1 MDDSIISAKIHIPLP
16 RPALVERPRLIEQL
30 NQGCQA
36 KLTLIS
42 APAGYGK
49 SSLVSEWTHKNIFP
63 VTWLTLDKLD
73 NDVARFI
80 KYFIATLKRFKPP
93 FGDTI
98 LPLLDSPQIPSRQ
111 NLLGGL
117 INELSSLN
125 GPHILVLDDYHV
137 IANRTIHEL
146 ITFLIENL
154 PSQFHLMILT
164 RSDPSFSLSRLRA
177 RGQLVE
183 IRATNLKFTATET
196 EVFFNDRLK
205 MTLSSDEVSAFEERT
220 EGWITGLQLVSL
232 ALQGLDTQ
240 EIKKFA
246 DAFSGSHF
254 YIVDYLVDEVLNRQ
268 PEAIR
273 DFLLHTSILDQM
285 TGALCNQMT
294 GRDDSQVILERLEQ
308 ENLFLIPLDNERQW
322 YRYHHLFADVLRSR
336 LKSSSPDLLQ
346 DLHMQA
352 VRWYE
357 VNGFIP
363 EAISHAIQA
372 TNTEKVVELIEQ
384 NALRLL
390 MRGEFTTLLG
400 WIEHVEASTDKHP
413 WICIYAAWAYTLSG
427 KLDMV
432 EPWLLKVDKNLLEDN
447 LSNDNMLGHM
457 AAIRAYASASRGD
470 AQNAI
475 SFAHKALDYLPETN
489 QIIRGVATMT
499 LGTANRIKGNVL
511 EATQALE
518 KAGQLGHQAGNLY
531 LELGAISSLADIL
544 FDQGKLHQ
552 AYDTYNQMLRLA
564 TRPDGSLLH
573 AAGMAYFGL
582 SMIVY
587 EWGDIE
593 SAEKY
598 SKLAID
604 LCKQWGHIVQLAGSY
619 VMQSRVFLAQG
630 EIEAAQHALSNAEN
644 LSRTHP
650 LVPRADSWLKAFR
663 VRFWLAQNNIEA
675 VTGWA
680 EKYNKS
686 DLDEDF
692 SYLREA
698 EYLSLVRVR
707 IVQKK
712 FDEALTIIDK
722 LRKAAEGAGRIGSL
736 VEIFTLQAILY
747 QAIGDIQKALDSLER
762 ALEIG
767 RSEEYQRVFLD
778 EGAPMVELLRHAG
791 SKGIESHYVSTI
803 LAGVRQESTLT
814 GHDDQPLIDPLS
826 ERELELLQLLADG
839 LSNQEIAERLI
850 IAVGT
855 VKAHTVNIYRKLNV
869 NSRLQAVARARDLG
883 LL

>member
-1 MDDSIISAKIHIPLP
+1 
-16 RPALVERPRLIEQL
+16 
-30 NQGCQA
+30 
-36 KLTLIS
+36 
-42 APAGYGK
+42 
-49 SSLVSEWTHKNIFP
+49 
-63 VTWLTLDKLD
+63 
-73 NDVARFI
+73 
-80 KYFIATLKRFKPP
+80 
-93 FGDTI
+93 
-98 LPLLDSPQIPSRQ
+98 
-111 NLLGGL
+111 
-117 INELSSLN
+117 
-125 GPHILVLDDYHV
+125 
-137 IANRTIHEL
+137 
-146 ITFLIENL
+146 
-154 PSQFHLMILT
+154 MILT
-164 RSDPSFSLSRLRA
+164 RADPPFSLSRLRA
-177 RGQLVE
+177 QGQLVE

-308 ENLFLIPLDNERQW
+308 ENLFLIPLDDERQW

-336 LKSSSPDLLQ
+336 LKNSSPDLLE
-346 DLHMQA
+346 DLHMYA
-352 VRWYE
+352 VEWYQE
-357 VNGFIP
+357 NGFIS
-363 EAISHAIQA
+363 EAVSHSIQA
-372 TNTEKVVELIEQ
+372 TNTEKVAELIEQ
-384 NALRLL
+384 NALGLL

-400 WIEHVEASTDKHP
+400 WIEHVETLADQHP

-427 KLDMV
+427 KLDVV
-432 EPWLLKVDKNLLEDN
+432 EPWLSKVEEKKAGNN
-447 LSNDNMLGHM
+447 LSNDDLLGHM
-457 AAIRAYASASRGD
+457 AAIRAYASASQGD
-470 AQNAI
+470 AHKAI
-475 SFAHKALDYLPETN
+475 AFAHKALDYLPETN

-499 LGTANRIKGNVL
+499 LGTANRIKGNNI

-552 AYDTYNQMLRLA
+552 SYDTYNQMLRLA

-593 SAEKY
+593 DAGKY
-598 SKLAID
+598 SQLAID
-604 LCKQWGHIVQLAGSY
+604 LCKQWGHIIQLAGSY

-630 EIEAAQHALSNAEN
+630 EIEEAQHALNNAEN
-644 LSRTHP
+644 LSRSHS

-663 VRFWLAQNNIEA
+663 VRLWLAQENVEA
-675 VTGWA
+675 TAKWA
-680 EKYNKS
+680 EKYNES
-686 DLDEDF
+686 NFDVDF

-698 EYLSLVRVR
+698 EYLTLVRVQ
-707 IVQKK
+707 IVQKE
-712 FDEALTIIDK
+712 FEDALRIIEK
-722 LRKAAEGAGRIGSL
+722 LESAAERTGRMGSL
-736 VEIFTLQAILY
+736 VEILTLKALVY
-747 QAIGDIQKALDSLER
+747 QAMDDIPQALNALER
-762 ALEIG
+762 ALNSG
-767 RSEEYQRVFLD
+767 RPEEYLRVFID
-778 EGAPMVELLRHAG
+778 EGPPMIELLRHAG
-791 SKGIESHYVSTI
+791 SKGIESHYVATI
-803 LAGVRQESTLT
+803 LAATKQEAALPT
-814 GHDDQPLIDPLS
+814 DERQPLIDPLS
-826 ERELELLQLLADG
+826 NRELEILELLADG
-839 LSNQEIAERLI
+839 CSNQDVAERLI

-869 NSRLQAVARARDLG
+869 NSRLQAVARARELN
-883 LL
+883 LM

>member
-1 MDDSIISAKIHIPLP
+1 
-16 RPALVERPRLIEQL
+16 
-30 NQGCQA
+30 
-36 KLTLIS
+36 
-42 APAGYGK
+42 
-49 SSLVSEWTHKNIFP
+49 
-63 VTWLTLDKLD
+63 
-73 NDVARFI
+73 
-80 KYFIATLKRFKPP
+80 
-93 FGDTI
+93 
-98 LPLLDSPQIPSRQ
+98 
-111 NLLGGL
+111 
-117 INELSSLN
+117 
-125 GPHILVLDDYHV
+125 
-137 IANRTIHEL
+137 
-146 ITFLIENL
+146 
-154 PSQFHLMILT
+154 
-164 RSDPSFSLSRLRA
+164 
-177 RGQLVE
+177 
-183 IRATNLKFTATET
+183 
-196 EVFFNDRLK
+196 
-205 MTLSSDEVSAFEERT
+205 
-220 EGWITGLQLVSL
+220 
-232 ALQGLDTQ
+232 
-240 EIKKFA
+240 
-246 DAFSGSHF
+246 
-254 YIVDYLVDEVLNRQ
+254 
-268 PEAIR
+268 
-273 DFLLHTSILDQM
+273 M

-308 ENLFLIPLDNERQW
+308 ENLFLIPLDNERYW

-400 WIEHVEASTDKHP
+400 WIENVEASTDKHP

-587 EWGDIE
+587 EWGDVE
-593 SAEKY
+593 TAGKY
-598 SKLAID
+598 AQLAID
-604 LCKQWGHIVQLAGSY
+604 LCKQWGHIIQLAGSY
-619 VMQSRVFLAQG
+619 IMQSRVFLAQDKVK
-630 EIEAAQHALSNAEN
+630 EAQHALNNAEN
-644 LSRTHP
+644 LSLTHP

-663 VRFWLAQNNIEA
+663 VRFWLAQNNVEA

-680 EKYNKS
+680 EKYHQLN
-686 DLDEDF
+686 LDEDF

-698 EYLSLVRVR
+698 EYLALVRVR
-707 IVQKK
+707 IVQKD
-712 FDEALTIIDK
+712 FDEALSIIDK
-722 LRKAAEGAGRIGSL
+722 LTKAAEGAGRIGSL
-736 VEIFTLQAILY
+736 VEIFALQAILY

-767 RSEEYQRVFLD
+767 RPEKYQRVFLD
-778 EGAPMVELLRHAG
+778 EGVPMVELLKHAG

-803 LAGVRQESTLT
+803 LAGVRQEPTLT
-814 GHDDQPLIDPLS
+814 DYDDQPLIDPLS

-839 LSNQEIAERLI
+839 LSNQEIADLLI

-869 NSRLQAVARARDLG
+869 NSRMQAVARARELR

>member
-1 MDDSIISAKIHIPLP
+1 MDDLIISTKIHIPFT
-16 RPALVERPRLIEQL
+16 RTALVERPRLNDQL

-36 KLTLIS
+36 KLALIS

-49 SSLVSEWTHKNIFP
+49 SSLVSVWAHKNTFP
-63 VTWLTLDKLD
+63 VTWLTLDNLD

-80 KYFIATLKRFKPP
+80 KYFIAALKRFRST
-93 FGDTI
+93 FGETI
-98 LPLLDSPQIPSRQ
+98 LPLLESPQMPSHQ
-111 NLLGGL
+111 NLLSGL
-117 INELSSLN
+117 VNELSSLD

-137 IANRTIHEL
+137 ITNRTIHEL

-154 PSQFHLMILT
+154 PSQIHLMILT
-164 RSDPSFSLSRLRA
+164 RSDPQFSLSRLRA

-183 IRATNLKFTATET
+183 IRAAHLKFTGSET
-196 EVFFNDRLK
+196 EAFFNDRMK
-205 MTLSSDEVSAFEERT
+205 MALSKEEISAFEERT

-232 ALQGLDTQ
+232 ALQGLDAK

-254 YIVDYLVDEVLNRQ
+254 YVVDYLVEEVLSHQ

-273 DFLLHTSILDQM
+273 DFLLRTSILDQM
-285 TGALCNQMT
+285 TGAVCNQIT
-294 GRDDSQVILERLEQ
+294 GRNDSQSILERLEQ
-308 ENLFLIPLDNERQW
+308 ENLFLIPLDDERQW

-346 DLHMQA
+346 DLHMRA

-357 VNGFIP
+357 ENGFISD
-363 EAISHAIQA
+363 AISHSIQA
-372 TNTEKVVELIEQ
+372 RNTEKVAELIEH
-384 NALRLL
+384 NALGLL

-400 WIEHVEASTDKHP
+400 WIENVETSGNKHP
-413 WICIYAAWAYTLSG
+413 WIFIYAAWAYTLSG
-427 KLDMV
+427 KLDVV
-432 EPWLLKVDKNLLEDN
+432 ESWLVKVDKNLLEDN
-447 LSNDNMLGHM
+447 LLNDNMLGHM

-470 AQNAI
+470 AHKAI
-475 SFAHKALDYLPETN
+475 SFAHQALDYLPETN
-489 QIIRGVATMT
+489 QIIRGVAKMT
-499 LGTANRIKGNVL
+499 LGTAYRIKGNVI

-518 KAGQLGHQAGNLY
+518 KAEQLGHQAGNLY

-564 TRPDGSLLH
+564 TRPDGSFLH

-587 EWGDIE
+587 EWGNVE
-593 SAEKY
+593 TAEKY
-598 SKLAID
+598 SQLAID
-604 LCKQWGHIVQLAGSY
+604 LCKQWGHIIQLAGSY
-619 VMQSRVFLAQG
+619 VMQSRVFLAQDK
-630 EIEAAQHALSNAEN
+630 IEEAQHALNNAEN
-644 LSRTHP
+644 LSRAHS

-663 VRFWLAQNNIEA
+663 VRFWLAQNNVEA
-675 VTGWA
+675 VIGWA
-680 EKYNKS
+680 EKYNKF

-698 EYLSLVRVR
+698 EYLALVRVR
-707 IVQKK
+707 IVQKE

-722 LRKAAEGAGRIGSL
+722 LTNAAEDAGRIGSL
-736 VEIFTLQAILY
+736 VEIFVLQAILY
-747 QAIGDIQKALDSLER
+747 QDIGDIQKALNSLER

-767 RSEEYQRVFLD
+767 RPEEYQRVFLD
-778 EGAPMVELLRHAG
+778 EGASMVELLRHAG

-803 LAGVRQESTLT
+803 LAGVRQVSSMTDY
-814 GHDDQPLIDPLS
+814 DDQPLIDPLS

-839 LSNQEIAERLI
+839 LSNREIAEHLI

-855 VKAHTVNIYRKLNV
+855 VKAHTVSIYRKLNV
-869 NSRLQAVARARDLG
+869 NSRMQAVARARELN